1 MSLRVAVISDGEM
14 DDLSGVTLPRGGLKL
29 VKGMSASVATP
40 SPAIALLS
48 LRLAR
53 AEPTE
58 SYR

>member
-1 MSLRVAVISDGEM
+1 MSLMVAMISDGEM

-29 VKGMSASVATP
+29 VKAMSTSVATP
-40 SPAIALLS
+40 SPAMALLS

-58 SYR
+58 SCR